1 MTLPEEGYI
10 LMFYGIPHYYGVA
23 RDDLGECVYRQGALT
38 HTHTQWNLMRLF
50 LFSFVGTWEL
60 TFLFFSFD
68 AGRDRRAITISAEKD
83 RWIGI
88 RK

>member
-1 MTLPEEGYI
+1 MTLESVCTGR
-10 LMFYGIPHYYGVA
+10 GHSHTH
-23 RDDLGECVYRQGALT
+23 T

-50 LFSFVGTWEL
+50 WFSFVGTWEL
-60 TFLFFSFD
+60 TFFVFSFD